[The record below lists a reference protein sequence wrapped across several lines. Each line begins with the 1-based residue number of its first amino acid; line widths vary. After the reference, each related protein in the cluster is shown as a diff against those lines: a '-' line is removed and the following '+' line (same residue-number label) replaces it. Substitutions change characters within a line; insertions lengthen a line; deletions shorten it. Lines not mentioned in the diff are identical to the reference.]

1 MLRNRVRKYLRVHR
15 HSGFSLI
22 ELAIAI
28 FVITLLLGS
37 LLVPLSTQVEQR
49 KISETQKALEEIR
62 QALMGF
68 ALAYSY
74 LPCPDKTTSAGAGTA
89 NDGQEDVNVS
99 GTCVTPEGNLPW
111 ATLGVT
117 GYDSWGNRFH
127 YRVDDKFSQRTP
139 ASTFTLSTKGDTLT
153 GGLQVCSIQG
163 CTCITSSLTT
173 CGDGPPAVV
182 LSYGP
187 NGYGAINANTG
198 SANPAPTSSDE
209 LENTNGDFK
218 FVSRTA
224 SNVGTGAGEFDDIV
238 VWLSRE
244 VLLNRMVAAGRLP

>member
-1 MLRNRVRKYLRVHR
+1 MRKFQH
-15 HSGFSLI
+15 GFTLI
-22 ELAIAI
+22 EIAI
-28 FVITLLLGS
+28 VMFVIALLLGGI
-37 LLVPLSTQVEQR
+37 LVPLATQVEQR
-49 KISETQKALEEIR
+49 KFSETQKVLTEIKE
-62 QALMGF
+62 ALMGY
-68 ALAYSY
+68 ALANGY
-74 LPCPDKTTSAGAGTA
+74 LPCPDKTTAAGVGTA
-89 NDGQEDVNVS
+89 NDGQEDVNA
-99 GTCVTPEGNLPW
+99 GTCVASEGNLPW
-111 ATLGVT
+111 VTLGVT

-127 YRVDDKFSQRTP
+127 YRVDNKFSQRAP
-139 ASTFTLSTKGDTLT
+139 ASTFTLSTKGDTST
-153 GGLQVCSIQG
+153 GGLQVCSIQS
-163 CTCITSSLTT
+163 CTCIASSLTT
-173 CGDGPPAVV
+173 CNDGPPAVV

-198 SANPAPTSSDE
+198 SAIPAPTSSDE